1 MLKAALVSTILA
13 LSTAALADSVQVVG
27 AKADNLVNAFVGL
40 GHDQFGTHEY
50 MQIGVSAC
58 SQMFDE
64 DGDYFGPGSEGR
76 YIGEACMVYGDSDM
90 DMDEDD
96 VQRTYVLIPKDD
108 PTFSKSP
115 ELKAKFE
122 KIKALRLALE
132 ALVVPVIRK
141 ETVNGREI
149 VATRTSGIAG
159 LACEGRTSWGQ
170 RTCQVLPSHLCPIR

>member
-1 MLKAALVSTILA
+1 MSKFAVLFVSFVLSAAA
-13 LSTAALADSVQVVG
+13 HADSVAIVG
-27 AKADNLVNAFVGL
+27 AKADGLVNAYIAL
-40 GHDQFGTHEY
+40 GHDPVGTHEY
-50 MQIGVSAC
+50 MQMGVTAC

-64 DGDYFGPGSEGR
+64 DGDYFGPGSEGQ

-90 DMDEDD
+90 DMDDD
-96 VQRTYVLIPKDD
+96 GIQRTYVLIPKDD
-108 PTFSKSP
+108 PTFAKNP

-132 ALVVPVIRK
+132 ALVIPVIRK